1 MPITKFTQPD
11 ETTPF
16 GQSLVEIV
24 KFLKIAL
31 PSFTGTLMTT
41 GPGEKCWKVQVHI
54 PGRTFGRK
62 IKQINFSVK
71 APNWSVGR
79 SHAAMMTLGRIR
91 QEYHADLQ
99 GTRFKMYGRR
109 DHTGELVCTVE
120 DTSMASHIQDL
131 GEHVQRVEEEML
143 HCMDVIEGLEEEAK
157 RVRDKYEEQIDALQ
171 ERNEELKLMLEEAE
185 EQLDQGENLQ
195 EDDSD
200 GCLVSQDEDYHSE
213 EEENGNAVLM
223 IDSSSDSN

>member
-1 MPITKFTQPD
+1 MSITEFAQPD

-31 PSFTGTLMTT
+31 PSYTGTLMTT

-62 IKQINFSVK
+62 IKPINFTVE

-79 SHAAMMTLGRIR
+79 SRATLMTLGRIR
-91 QEYHADLQ
+91 HEYHADLR
-99 GTRFKMYGRR
+99 GTRFEMYGRR
-109 DHTGELVCTVE
+109 DHTGEFVRTVE
-120 DTSMASHIQDL
+120 DTSVASHIQDL
-131 GEHVQRVEEEML
+131 GEHVQLVEEEML
-143 HCMDVIEGLEEEAK
+143 HGMDIIEELEEEIK
-157 RVRDKYEEQIDALQ
+157 RVREEYEEQINTLQ

-200 GCLVSQDEDYHSE
+200 GGYVSQDKDYESE
-213 EEENGNAVLM
+213 KDERGNDAEM